1 MISVNKPNQKRKP
14 YRKGFKCSMYL
25 GLIQSQVAEKIFEAL
40 DLVGNKVW
48 KCSVCEFAR
57 KKKSVVVNHVEY
69 KHLDSRVVCEVCQ
82 LTFSHLQS
90 LRKHIKTQ
98 HEAY

>member
-1 MISVNKPNQKRKP
+1 MEVV
-14 YRKGFKCSMYL
+14 YL

-40 DLVGNKVW
+40 DEVGNKVW

-69 KHLDSRVVCEVCQ
+69 KHLDSRVVCDVCQ

-98 HEAY
+98 HEQY